1 MKRAKKMPLTIF
13 EVGFI
18 SSITVASALPWW
30 FGEEEFKYSLLFYTV
45 CSIAGTGILLAIAGV
60 WRLLDNN
67 SRDVGR
73 RQVALRPLV
82 KLTDWIPSKKLRQR
96 IRTLIAEDQSDI
108 RRLRK
113 SGRMTTARWRE
124 ICAWLIVAWYVVLAP
139 LVGLKALF
147 VGAFALLG
155 HWTSK

>member
-1 MKRAKKMPLTIF
+1 MKSDKKKPLTIF

-18 SSITVASALPWW
+18 TSITVASALPWW
-30 FGEEEFKYSLLFYTV
+30 FGEEEFEYSLLFYTL
-45 CSIAGTGILLAIAGV
+45 CSIAGTGILLAIAV
-60 WRLLDNN
+60 AWQLIDNN
-67 SRDVGR
+67 SLDFGR
-73 RQVALRPLV
+73 RQGALRPLV
-82 KLTDWIPSKKLRQR
+82 KLIDWLPSKKLRQR

-113 SGRMTTARWRE
+113 SGRTTTARWRE
-124 ICAWLIVAWYVVLAP
+124 ICAWLVVVWYVVLAP